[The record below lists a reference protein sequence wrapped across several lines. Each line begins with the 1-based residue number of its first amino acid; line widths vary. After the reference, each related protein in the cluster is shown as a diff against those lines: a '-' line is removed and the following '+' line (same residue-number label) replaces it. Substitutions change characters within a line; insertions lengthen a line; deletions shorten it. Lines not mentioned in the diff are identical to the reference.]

1 MQENKSHKPLT
12 CTKTRQEVKLVQV
25 KKQLIF
31 CSSCNS
37 EIYAS
42 QSYQPKFCA
51 QCGAPIDWKNFF
63 WYPEEVVKIL
73 PASQEVDEC
82 LVR

>member
-12 CTKTRQEVKLVQV
+12 CTKIRQDIKLVQV
-25 KKQLIF
+25 RKQVIY
-31 CSSCNS
+31 CSSCNA
-37 EIYAS
+37 EIQAS

-51 QCGAPIDWKNFF
+51 ECGVSIAWKNFF

-73 PASQEVDEC
+73 PATQEVDE
-82 LVR
+82 

>member
-12 CTKTRQEVKLVQV
+12 CTKIRQEMKLVQV
-25 KKQLIF
+25 KKQVLF
-31 CSSCNS
+31 CSSGNA
-37 EIYAS
+37 EIHAY

-51 QCGAPIDWKNFF
+51 EYGAPIDWKNFF

-73 PASQEVDEC
+73 PASQEVDE
-82 LVR
+82 